1 MRNRLARF
9 NSNFDEKMN
18 NRPEQNKKYLSM
30 YAIIDFITR
39 IFLDTLSRLKRKHA
53 DILKFLLDHRHGISI
68 GDNHREPTF
77 PFFLTS
83 KIQRSLKFR
92 TVLNWAHIE
101 EIIL

>member
-39 IFLDTLSRLKRKHA
+39 IFLDTLSRLKENMLISSNSFWIT
-53 DILKFLLDHRHGISI
+53 DMEFL
-68 GDNHREPTF
+68 
-77 PFFLTS
+77 
-83 KIQRSLKFR
+83 
-92 TVLNWAHIE
+92 
-101 EIIL
+101 

>member
-39 IFLDTLSRLKRKHA
+39 IFLDTLSRLKENMLISSNSFCIT
-53 DILKFLLDHRHGISI
+53 DMEFL
-68 GDNHREPTF
+68 
-77 PFFLTS
+77 
-83 KIQRSLKFR
+83 
-92 TVLNWAHIE
+92 
-101 EIIL
+101 

>member
-39 IFLDTLSRLKRKHA
+39 IFLDTLSRLRENMLISSNSFWIT
-53 DILKFLLDHRHGISI
+53 DMEFL
-68 GDNHREPTF
+68 
-77 PFFLTS
+77 
-83 KIQRSLKFR
+83 
-92 TVLNWAHIE
+92 
-101 EIIL
+101 